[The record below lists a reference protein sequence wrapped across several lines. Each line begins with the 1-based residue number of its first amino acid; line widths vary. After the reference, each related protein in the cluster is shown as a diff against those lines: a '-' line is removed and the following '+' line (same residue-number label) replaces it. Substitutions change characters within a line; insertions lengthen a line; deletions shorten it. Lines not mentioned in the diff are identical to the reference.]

1 MVEEYKDNE
10 DFMEWA
16 TQVVGDPTSIVG
28 LPIPSFPKIPSPIDK
43 LGGALTLV
51 PETIKETIIGKAKG
65 EMSKVLG
72 DAAKEKAEKEIEDLY
87 KDLEASATPEE
98 PTEATDGEANNGNT
112 NENNENTNG
121 SNGNTNGSDENT
133 TNGNNESTNGNSGNG
148 DDERQYPVGS
158 LNRLNVNFLKL
169 VTKHLIFTNTWNKF
183 FEKEWRERGDKM
195 KKAMVAYH
203 KKICNR
209 FKIFEAKYSALEC
222 VGICKLLKILS
233 LR

>member
-72 DAAKEKAEKEIEDLY
+72 DALKEKAEKQIEDLY

-98 PTEATDGEANNGNT
+98 SATD
-112 NENNENTNG
+112 ENHETMG
-121 SNGNTNGSDENT
+121 T
-133 TNGNNESTNGNSGNG
+133 TGT
-148 DDERQYPVGS
+148 RS
-158 LNRLNVNFLKL
+158 LPRW
-169 VTKHLIFTNTWNKF
+169 TAACT
-183 FEKEWRERGDKM
+183 
-195 KKAMVAYH
+195 
-203 KKICNR
+203 
-209 FKIFEAKYSALEC
+209 
-222 VGICKLLKILS
+222 
-233 LR
+233 LRC